1 MPLDFWGFWEL
12 YINLIFELATA
23 TSMERLQGQQEPVQA
38 TPVRRPKFP
47 GESLIERPEGA
58 QKRAGGKFRLLE
70 SEGKFVDPSRETAV
84 MMPEQAV
91 FSSPLALESHLAP
104 KYTEATVVAK
114 KSIVSS
120 LYEYLLSVLELF
132 KKSFRGSRRRGAR
145 LTRRGEEALTQLQY
159 LAALCDATTCRT
171 PEEIIAAESAFG
183 EAYYEIMRLSSEL
196 EKMAQKE
203 QAHHVHKYKHHMSRF
218 LSSAEV

>member
-1 MPLDFWGFWEL
+1 
-12 YINLIFELATA
+12 
-23 TSMERLQGQQEPVQA
+23 MERLQGQQEPVQA

-58 QKRAGGKFRLLE
+58 QKKAVGKFKLLDSE
-70 SEGKFVDPSRETAV
+70 SKFVDPSRETAV
-84 MMPEQAV
+84 MMPEQA
-91 FSSPLALESHLAP
+91 FSSPLALESQLAQ
-104 KYTEATVVAK
+104 KYTEATVMAK
-114 KSIVSS
+114 KSLVSS

-132 KKSFRGSRRRGAR
+132 KKSFRGSRRKGAR
-145 LTRRGEEALTQLQY
+145 LTRRGEEALTQLQD
-159 LAALCDATTCRT
+159 LSALCDATSCRT
-171 PEEIIAAESAFG
+171 PEEISAAESAFG

-203 QAHHVHKYKHHMSRF
+203 QAHHVHKYGHHMAKF